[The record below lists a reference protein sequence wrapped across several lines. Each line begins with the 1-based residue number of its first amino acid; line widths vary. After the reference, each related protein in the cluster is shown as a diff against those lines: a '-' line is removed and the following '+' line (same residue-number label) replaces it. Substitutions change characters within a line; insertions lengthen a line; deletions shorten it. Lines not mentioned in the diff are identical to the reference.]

1 MRSVR
6 INDLTFDEFL
16 TPETIASLV
25 DQVAVRIN
33 TDYAGKHPLFVCVLN
48 GAFMYASD
56 LFKRITVPAEITFVR
71 LKSYSGTQTTG
82 KITELIPLQQSVE
95 GRDVII
101 VEDIVDT
108 GLTMHHFRRM
118 LYEQGAASVALTS
131 FLFKSDSLQY
141 EDAKPEYIGKE
152 IPTKFILGYGLDL
165 DEQARNL
172 DAVYILHQ

>member
-16 TPETIASLV
+16 TPDDIARLV

-33 TDYAGKHPLFVCVLN
+33 TDYADKHPLFVCVLN

-56 LFKRITVPAEITFVR
+56 LFKRITVPSEITFIR

-82 KITELIPLQQSVE
+82 TIRELIPLQQSVE

-101 VEDIVDT
+101 IEDIVDT

-118 LYEQGAASVALTS
+118 LREQGVRSVALTS
-131 FLFKSDSLQY
+131 FLFKSDSLVY
-141 EDAKPEYIGKE
+141 EDAKPEYIGIE

-165 DEQARNL
+165 DEQGRNL
-172 DAVYILHQ
+172 DAVYMLRQ